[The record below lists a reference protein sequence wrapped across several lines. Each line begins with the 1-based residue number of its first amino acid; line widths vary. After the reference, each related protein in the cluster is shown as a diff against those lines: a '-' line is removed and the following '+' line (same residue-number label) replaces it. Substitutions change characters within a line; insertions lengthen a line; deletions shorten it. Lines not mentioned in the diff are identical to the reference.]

1 MPFVLLLISGIAL
14 LLGSSP
20 EDAARTVAGL
30 LMAFLPNNTPSAID
44 LLNGIVTDVLRTRGA
59 VTIYAAVGFA
69 WFSTRLFGS
78 LRSVLALIFDGTDR
92 GIMVGKL
99 FDFLA
104 TIVATMALVVYV
116 AMSTYLDMATT
127 RGVALLARIGL
138 RESAMG
144 TLTYMTGRLIAISIV
159 FTLFYAMYHGL
170 PRRRPS
176 VRTALTA
183 AAAASLMFEIA
194 RHVFSLLVRQF
205 DPSSLY
211 TGTIAV
217 IVAVVFWTYYGAL
230 IFLVGGETAQ
240 AVELRR
246 AEMIVLER
254 NESAPLMGKTPG
266 GKVPAGKPAN
276 GRTPV
281 RLPRKKS

>member
-1 MPFVLLLISGIAL
+1 MLLLISGIAL

-230 IFLVGGETAQ
+230 LFLIGGEIAQ

-246 AEMIVLER
+246 SEVVALER
-254 NESAPLMGKTPG
+254 DVPLPLMGKTPG
-266 GKVPAGKPAN
+266 KPAS
-276 GRTPV
+276 GRAPL
-281 RLPRKKS
+281 RMPPRKKS